1 MNEELAQLVQLAC
14 NGNDNAF
21 TKLMSTVKDRL
32 YRIAYAHLQNEQDAL
47 EAIQETTYRAYK
59 GIRKLREPNYFN
71 TWIIRILLNYCMDEL
86 KRRTRMVI
94 KQNLRSESISF
105 NDGLIT
111 IRMEIDQLEPHLKQ
125 LIILKYLED
134 LTTAQ
139 IAELLGIPDSTIKT
153 RLTKALTLL
162 RKQMVKD
169 GETYA

>member
-1 MNEELAQLVQLAC
+1 MNEELTQLVQLAC
-14 NGNDNAF
+14 KGNDTAF
-21 TKLMSTVKDRL
+21 TKLMNTEKDKL

-59 GIRKLREPNYFN
+59 GIRKLREPQYFG
-71 TWIIRILLNYCMDEL
+71 TWITRILLNYCMDEL
-86 KRRTRMVI
+86 KHRSRTHTNDEFIEQATTFNVDFINVRM
-94 KQNLRSESISF
+94 Q
-105 NDGLIT
+105 
-111 IRMEIDQLEPHLKQ
+111 IDRLEPQLKQ
-125 LIILKYLED
+125 LVILKYLED

-169 GETYA
+169 GETYV